1 MKSTKANFERAMQI
15 PDEQKRLEKLK
26 TFERENSG
34 SNYWY
39 RRVQDE
45 IQRIEGTYKMN
56 IFYLHDPK

>member
-34 SNYWY
+34 LNYWY
-39 RRVQDE
+39 RRAQDE
-45 IQRIEGTYKMN
+45 IQRIEGTYKMR